1 MALSEPNP
9 FLALSEK
16 AAEQA
21 SPMRALLEGSG
32 IPESLWK
39 DVAVFA
45 PDEFGSLSDAEIQ
58 EFLDGLTYPA
68 QPSDLLVKARIR
80 LLWRKCQKS
89 GAPLQPDPPKPN
101 PVGSTGAL
109 ADQASWSE
117 AFPKRLSGEAVRQMI
132 KAFSEKYPSE
142 PLRSPLAMDT
152 VEAPRLENLL
162 WEEIPSRELPTQGMA
177 KSVMAE
183 LLHLQAVAIAL
194 ADGAHLYTLREM
206 NRKFLVKC
214 FDHLPRDGGL
224 RVPNRLEAE
233 NAEKQLWQQIAVLFN
248 EENWTMDQAIREVVV
263 ARNELHVLLMPRAV
277 APKIPWQPWTPHRIK
292 GDGKQGNHGKGGKG
306 DKGNKGGSKDGKGS
320 QRHTLMINGLR
331 VGSALATFSEVPP
344 GPAAVDA
351 PSPVLNATCAAVA
364 DPSSAVS
371 AACDTILNILQSVD
385 WPPCHTA
392 RAVLQPRDNDDL
404 ASSEG
409 SMNLNVSVGDFQGG
423 ALWLES
429 ATGTLW
435 RQPPGSQH
443 WIKGEEVQT
452 FRNPISFPACAWHE
466 TMPFVG
472 NRWSITCYTLPH
484 VPEGTLAKLGFP
496 EVSPAQVPDVSPIQA
511 SAATSAVSSTA
522 PISALPPVVA
532 TQQRPLFF
540 LDLFAGAGAPL
551 CQEAARRGWACI
563 PIDILHNKESDLR
576 DDRIFDGL
584 LKLSHSGAVA
594 FANASPPCC
603 EYSIVKQFDGG
614 FPACSYGSSYAN
626 YWAFA
631 TTWRPLQQLQSTC
644 QHAAGHH
651 AAFHGKRDA
660 TGQFVSRHTAVF
672 PPMLCNA
679 FMEAISPLFPENSHA
694 TDFTSLNQA
703 LSALPVR
710 PLNDFPTGQQ
720 DGGGIYSQ
728 PDWTSP
734 PAGSKDNFRQ
744 LRQDMWG
751 FFKEHKLFDR
761 LRKHVSESSQEPLI
775 QQHELPA
782 LRSIWE
788 DWFRAQGFTDSV
800 SWEVAP
806 DQPYCLQALELL
818 SKALDDRDVELWKD
832 LQAGVPTGVDGD
844 ISMSNCAWQQLADTL
859 TDDLHFRKSPP
870 GSTIPPG
877 SKLLSARHVEIKC
890 KADLRLVRAT
900 GKRVWIRVADASS
913 SKRRISTVSR
923 QFIMFWVH
931 FCMRPQMPRC
941 LSLPPLDFQYSLAA
955 DACAKGN
962 DIGIGGWVELPNQ
975 PIVWFSEWFTVQD
988 FRSLGLPMKD
998 DANLDITAY
1007 ETLAQLALL
1016 IAFISITPTGRLRVC
1031 IPSWSDN
1038 SGTESLT
1045 NKLFTVHTPLCFFAQ
1060 KLATRSW
1067 QSGIS
1072 LDCTHIAGCH
1082 NDKADFLSRWKGDLQ
1097 ELPSRFTLDHR
1108 VRCPLTVLW
1117 EGERDVRVFPPQANL
1132 LWQPPVSSFNA
1143 HSV

>member
-9 FLALSEK
+9 FLALSEE
-16 AAEQA
+16 ATEQA

-58 EFLDGLTYPA
+58 ELLDGLTYPS

-89 GAPLQPDPPKPN
+89 GAPLQHDPPKPN

-248 EENWTMDQAIREVVV
+248 EEHWTMDQAIREVVV

-292 GDGKQGNHGKGGKG
+292 GDGKQGNLGKGGKG

-331 VGSALATFSEVPP
+331 VGRALATFSEVPP
-344 GPAAVDA
+344 VPAAVD
-351 PSPVLNATCAAVA
+351 
-364 DPSSAVS
+364 
-371 AACDTILNILQSVD
+371 
-385 WPPCHTA
+385 
-392 RAVLQPRDNDDL
+392 L
-404 ASSEG
+404 ANSEG

-443 WIKGEEVQT
+443 WVKGEEVQT
-452 FRNPISFPACAWHE
+452 FRNPVAFPACAWHE

-472 NRWSITCYTLPH
+472 TRWSITCYTLPH
-484 VPEGTLAKLGFP
+484 VPAGTLANLGFP
-496 EVSPAQVPDVSPIQA
+496 EVSPEQLPRVSQTQESAAA
-511 SAATSAVSSTA
+511 SAVHSSE

-532 TQQRPLFF
+532 TQRHPLFF

-563 PIDILHNKESDLR
+563 PIDILHNKASDLR
-576 DDRIFDGL
+576 DDRIFDSL

-614 FPACSYGSSYAN
+614 PPPCRSWECLAGFPSNNDEAQERVRSSHLLLSRAVMLLHAVYQSGNHVSLEQPRNSMAWAEPVTQAFLLEIAADVIQVAACSYGSSYAK

-631 TTWRPLQQLQSTC
+631 TSWRPLQQLQSTC

-651 AAFHGKRDA
+651 DTFHGKRDA

-694 TDFTSLNQA
+694 TDFTSLDQA
-703 LSALPVR
+703 LSALPIR

-734 PAGSKDNFRQ
+734 PAGSKDTFRQ

-761 LRKHVSESSQEPLI
+761 LRKHVSQSSQEPLI

-818 SKALDDRDVELWKD
+818 SKALDDRDVALWKD

-988 FRSLGLPMKD
+988 FRALGLPMKD

-1016 IAFISITPTGRLRVC
+1016 IAFISITPTG
-1031 IPSWSDN
+1031 
-1038 SGTESLT
+1038 
-1045 NKLFTVHTPLCFFAQ
+1045 
-1060 KLATRSW
+1060 
-1067 QSGIS
+1067 
-1072 LDCTHIAGCH
+1072 
-1082 NDKADFLSRWKGDLQ
+1082 WKGDLQ
-1097 ELPSRFTLDHR
+1097 ELPSRFILDHR

-1117 EGERDVRVFPPQANL
+1117 EGERDVRVFPP
-1132 LWQPPVSSFNA
+1132 
-1143 HSV
+1143 

>member
-1 MALSEPNP
+1 M
-9 FLALSEK
+9 
-16 AAEQA
+16 
-21 SPMRALLEGSG
+21 
-32 IPESLWK
+32 
-39 DVAVFA
+39 
-45 PDEFGSLSDAEIQ
+45 
-58 EFLDGLTYPA
+58 
-68 QPSDLLVKARIR
+68 
-80 LLWRKCQKS
+80 
-89 GAPLQPDPPKPN
+89 
-101 PVGSTGAL
+101 
-109 ADQASWSE
+109 
-117 AFPKRLSGEAVRQMI
+117 
-132 KAFSEKYPSE
+132 
-142 PLRSPLAMDT
+142 
-152 VEAPRLENLL
+152 
-162 WEEIPSRELPTQGMA
+162 
-177 KSVMAE
+177 
-183 LLHLQAVAIAL
+183 
-194 ADGAHLYTLREM
+194 
-206 NRKFLVKC
+206 
-214 FDHLPRDGGL
+214 
-224 RVPNRLEAE
+224 
-233 NAEKQLWQQIAVLFN
+233 
-248 EENWTMDQAIREVVV
+248 
-263 ARNELHVLLMPRAV
+263 
-277 APKIPWQPWTPHRIK
+277 
-292 GDGKQGNHGKGGKG
+292 
-306 DKGNKGGSKDGKGS
+306 
-320 QRHTLMINGLR
+320 
-331 VGSALATFSEVPP
+331 
-344 GPAAVDA
+344 
-351 PSPVLNATCAAVA
+351 
-364 DPSSAVS
+364 
-371 AACDTILNILQSVD
+371 
-385 WPPCHTA
+385 
-392 RAVLQPRDNDDL
+392 
-404 ASSEG
+404 
-409 SMNLNVSVGDFQGG
+409 
-423 ALWLES
+423 
-429 ATGTLW
+429 
-435 RQPPGSQH
+435 
-443 WIKGEEVQT
+443 
-452 FRNPISFPACAWHE
+452 
-466 TMPFVG
+466 
-472 NRWSITCYTLPH
+472 
-484 VPEGTLAKLGFP
+484 
-496 EVSPAQVPDVSPIQA
+496 
-511 SAATSAVSSTA
+511 
-522 PISALPPVVA
+522 
-532 TQQRPLFF
+532 
-540 LDLFAGAGAPL
+540 DLFAGAGAPL

-563 PIDILHNKESDLR
+563 PIDILHNKASDLR

-614 FPACSYGSSYAN
+614 PPPCRSWECLAGFPSNNDEAQERVRSSHLLLSRAVMLLHAVYQSGNHVSLEQPRNSMAWAEPVTQAFLLEIAADVIQVAACSYGSSYAK

-631 TTWRPLQQLQSTC
+631 TSWRPLQQLQSTC

-651 AAFHGKRDA
+651 DAFHGKRDA
-660 TGQFVSRHTAVF
+660 AGQFVSRHTAVF

-679 FMEAISPLFPENSHA
+679 FMEAISPLFPQNSHA
-694 TDFTSLNQA
+694 TDFTSLDQA
-703 LSALPVR
+703 LSALPIR

-734 PAGSKDNFRQ
+734 PAGSKDTFRQ

-761 LRKHVSESSQEPLI
+761 LRKHVSQSSQEPLI

-844 ISMSNCAWQQLADTL
+844 ISMSNCFLPTPAHFDPEDFDVAKLLQSLMQVLRSDPCTKRDLQALIGLLHWILQLSPELLPWLCCLYHDMSRPLGTNFSLHAGAWQQLADTL

-988 FRSLGLPMKD
+988 FRALGLPMKD

-1082 NDKADFLSRWKGDLQ
+1082 NDRADFLSRWKGDLQ
-1097 ELPSRFTLDHR
+1097 ELPSRFILDHR

-1117 EGERDVRVFPPQANL
+1117 EGERDVRIFPPDANL

>member
-1 MALSEPNP
+1 
-9 FLALSEK
+9 
-16 AAEQA
+16 
-21 SPMRALLEGSG
+21 
-32 IPESLWK
+32 
-39 DVAVFA
+39 
-45 PDEFGSLSDAEIQ
+45 
-58 EFLDGLTYPA
+58 
-68 QPSDLLVKARIR
+68 
-80 LLWRKCQKS
+80 
-89 GAPLQPDPPKPN
+89 
-101 PVGSTGAL
+101 
-109 ADQASWSE
+109 
-117 AFPKRLSGEAVRQMI
+117 
-132 KAFSEKYPSE
+132 
-142 PLRSPLAMDT
+142 
-152 VEAPRLENLL
+152 
-162 WEEIPSRELPTQGMA
+162 
-177 KSVMAE
+177 
-183 LLHLQAVAIAL
+183 
-194 ADGAHLYTLREM
+194 
-206 NRKFLVKC
+206 
-214 FDHLPRDGGL
+214 
-224 RVPNRLEAE
+224 
-233 NAEKQLWQQIAVLFN
+233 
-248 EENWTMDQAIREVVV
+248 
-263 ARNELHVLLMPRAV
+263 
-277 APKIPWQPWTPHRIK
+277 
-292 GDGKQGNHGKGGKG
+292 
-306 DKGNKGGSKDGKGS
+306 
-320 QRHTLMINGLR
+320 
-331 VGSALATFSEVPP
+331 
-344 GPAAVDA
+344 
-351 PSPVLNATCAAVA
+351 
-364 DPSSAVS
+364 
-371 AACDTILNILQSVD
+371 
-385 WPPCHTA
+385 
-392 RAVLQPRDNDDL
+392 
-404 ASSEG
+404 
-409 SMNLNVSVGDFQGG
+409 MNLNVSVGDFQGG

-443 WIKGEEVQT
+443 WVKGEEVQT
-452 FRNPISFPACAWHE
+452 FRNPVAFPACAWHE

-472 NRWSITCYTLPH
+472 TRWSITCYTLPH
-484 VPEGTLAKLGFP
+484 VPAGTLANLGFP
-496 EVSPAQVPDVSPIQA
+496 EVSPEQLPRVSQTQESAAA
-511 SAATSAVSSTA
+511 SAVHSSE

-532 TQQRPLFF
+532 TQRHPLFF

-563 PIDILHNKESDLR
+563 PIDILHNKASDLR
-576 DDRIFDGL
+576 DDRIFDSL

-614 FPACSYGSSYAN
+614 PPPCRSWECLAGFPSNNDEAQERVRSSHLLLSRAVMLLHAVYQSGNHVSLEQPRNSMAWAEPVTQAFLLEIAADVIQVAACSYGSSYAK

-631 TTWRPLQQLQSTC
+631 TSWRPLQQLQSTC

-651 AAFHGKRDA
+651 DTFHGKRDA

-694 TDFTSLNQA
+694 TDFTSLDQA
-703 LSALPVR
+703 LSALPIR

-734 PAGSKDNFRQ
+734 PAGSKDTFRQ

-761 LRKHVSESSQEPLI
+761 LRKHVSQSSQEPLI

-818 SKALDDRDVELWKD
+818 SKALDDRDVALWKD

-844 ISMSNCAWQQLADTL
+844 ISMSNCFLPTPAHFDPEDFDVAKLLQSLMQVLRSDPCTKRDLQALIGLLHWILQMSPELLPWLCCLYHDMSRPLGTNFSLHAGAWQQLADTL

-988 FRSLGLPMKD
+988 FRALGLPMKD

-1082 NDKADFLSRWKGDLQ
+1082 NDTADFLSRWKGDLQ
-1097 ELPSRFTLDHR
+1097 ELPSRFILDHR

-1117 EGERDVRVFPPQANL
+1117 EGERDVRVFPPDANL
-1132 LWQPPVSSFNA
+1132 LWQPPVSSFKA

>member
-1 MALSEPNP
+1 MAMSEPNP
-9 FLALSEK
+9 MLAFSE
-16 AAEQA
+16 AANEQVR
-21 SPMRALLEGSG
+21 PMRALLEGSG
-32 IPESLWK
+32 IPEPIWK
-39 DVAVFA
+39 DLSVFA
-45 PDEFGSLSDAEIQ
+45 PDEFGSLSEAEIQ
-58 EFLDGLTYPA
+58 EFLDGITYPA
-68 QPSDLLVKARIR
+68 EPSDLLVKARIR
-80 LLWRKCQKS
+80 LLWRRCLKW
-89 GAPLQPDPPKPN
+89 GATLQPDPPQTTPM
-101 PVGSTGAL
+101 GGTGAI
-109 ADQASWSE
+109 AEQASWSE
-117 AFPKRLSGEAVRQMI
+117 AFPRRLSGDTVRQMV
-132 KAFSEKYPSE
+132 KSFSEKYPSE
-142 PLRSPLAMDT
+142 PLSPDIMPSPRLLSLVHQQLQDKRWRWIPWKLRLSEEQYDSKSLKRSLK
-152 VEAPRLENLL
+152 APRLENLL

-183 LLHLQAVAIAL
+183 LVHLQAVAIAL

-206 NRKFLVKC
+206 NRKFLAKC
-214 FDHLPRDGGL
+214 FDHLPRDAGL

-233 NAEKQLWQQIAVLFN
+233 TAEKQLWQQISVLFN

-277 APKIPWQPWTPHRIK
+277 APKIPWLPWQPRRIK
-292 GDGKQGNHGKGGKG
+292 GDGKQGSHGKGGKG
-306 DKGNKGGSKDGKGS
+306 DKGSKGGTKDGKGS
-320 QRHTLMINGLR
+320 QRHTLMVHGLR
-331 VGSALATFSEVPP
+331 AFLLEI
-344 GPAAVDA
+344 AADVIQ
-351 PSPVLNATCAAVA
+351 VA
-364 DPSSAVS
+364 
-371 AACDTILNILQSVD
+371 
-385 WPPCHTA
+385 
-392 RAVLQPRDNDDL
+392 
-404 ASSEG
+404 
-409 SMNLNVSVGDFQGG
+409 
-423 ALWLES
+423 
-429 ATGTLW
+429 
-435 RQPPGSQH
+435 
-443 WIKGEEVQT
+443 
-452 FRNPISFPACAWHE
+452 
-466 TMPFVG
+466 
-472 NRWSITCYTLPH
+472 
-484 VPEGTLAKLGFP
+484 
-496 EVSPAQVPDVSPIQA
+496 
-511 SAATSAVSSTA
+511 
-522 PISALPPVVA
+522 
-532 TQQRPLFF
+532 
-540 LDLFAGAGAPL
+540 
-551 CQEAARRGWACI
+551 
-563 PIDILHNKESDLR
+563 
-576 DDRIFDGL
+576 
-584 LKLSHSGAVA
+584 
-594 FANASPPCC
+594 
-603 EYSIVKQFDGG
+603 
-614 FPACSYGSSYAN
+614 ACSYGSSYAKH
-626 YWAFA
+626 WAFA
-631 TTWRPLQQLQSTC
+631 TSWRPLQQLQSTC
-644 QHAAGHH
+644 RHTAGHH
-651 AAFHGKRDA
+651 DVFHGKRDA

-679 FMEAISPLFPENSHA
+679 FMEAISPLFPEN
-694 TDFTSLNQA
+694 TQVTGFTSLHQA

-734 PAGSKDNFRQ
+734 PAGQKDTFRQ
-744 LRQDMWG
+744 LRQDLWG
-751 FFKEHKLFDR
+751 FFKQHKLFDR
-761 LRKHVSESSQEPLI
+761 LRKHVSESSQKPLI

-782 LRSIWE
+782 LRAIWE
-788 DWFRAQGFTDSV
+788 DWFRAQGFADSV
-800 SWEVAP
+800 SWEIAP

-832 LQAGVPTGVDGD
+832 LQVAKLLQSLMQVLRSDPCTKRDLQALIGLLHWVLQMSPELLPWLCCLYHDMSRPLGTNFSLHAG
-844 ISMSNCAWQQLADTL
+844 AWQQLADTL

-900 GKRVWIRVADASS
+900 GKRIWIRVADASS

-931 FCMRPQMPRC
+931 FCMRPQMPSC

-988 FRSLGLPMKD
+988 FRSLGLPMQD

-1082 NDKADFLSRWKGDLQ
+1082 NDSADFLSKMERRLAGTSFPVPLGSSGSMPTHS
-1097 ELPSRFTLDHR
+1097 LVGGRA
-1108 VRCPLTVLW
+1108 RCS
-1117 EGERDVRVFPPQANL
+1117 GFPARC
-1132 LWQPPVSSFNA
+1132 
-1143 HSV
+1143 